1 MPEQKFLSQYLV
13 KIKGQDVSPELMNDI
28 LEVTVDTSLYLP
40 EMFTM
45 VIQDPDFKWVDDSL
59 FEVGNPVEI
68 SVEGATEI
76 GGYKGLLI
84 KGEIAALEPD
94 FSTQG
99 ATSLLVRGYN
109 KAHRLHRGKKSRTF
123 LKQTDSDI
131 AKKIAGEVGLSAQVD
146 ATSVRYDYVIQS
158 NQTNMEFLQSR
169 AGRLGYQVFATE
181 NKLYFKKGEA
191 NLGSG
196 PELVFA
202 EGLRSFQPILAA
214 THQVDKIK
222 VMGWDAKQKQVIS
235 SEASPNRN
243 MNQGGLNKTGGDTA
257 KSAFGAAETVVVNE
271 PLSTSDEAKALA
283 QGLADDLSSQFIQ
296 AEGVCFGHPQVRAGY
311 TITIKGV
318 GNRFSGKYFV
328 TSATHRLNAQGYET
342 HFSISGRHP
351 NTISHLLGVDHS
363 SGGGTNLNGRSQSA
377 GVAPALVT
385 NNKDPENLGRVK
397 VKIPWLGDQIES
409 DWVRVVSPGA
419 GKERGFSSTPE
430 VDDEVLLAFEHGD
443 VHRPY
448 VLGGLWNSKDK
459 PATPNNQAVG
469 GDGKVNQRMIRSR
482 TGHIIM
488 LDDSQGQEQIVIRDK
503 TGKNEIVIDSK
514 TNSMSI
520 KLDRDY
526 TLDVKGN
533 NEQKSTGNVTIDSK
547 GNITVQSMGNTKI
560 KSTGNLD
567 LEATGMLNI
576 KGTQVSVQGTAM
588 AELKAPLVKIN

>member
-1 MPEQKFLSQYLV
+1 MPEQKFLSQFLV

-28 LEVTVDTSLYLP
+28 LGVTVDTSLYLP
-40 EMFTM
+40 EMFTIL
-45 VIQDPDFKWVDDSL
+45 IQDPDFKWVDDSM
-59 FEVGNPVEI
+59 FEMGNPVEI

-94 FSTQG
+94 FSAQG

-131 AKKIAGEVGLSAQVD
+131 AKKIAAEVGLSPTVD

-169 AGRLGYQVFATE
+169 AGRLGYQVFAAE
-181 NKLYFKKGEA
+181 GNLYFKKGEA

-222 VMGWDAKQKQVIS
+222 VLGWDAKQKQVIS
-235 SEASPNRN
+235 SEASPNGK
-243 MNQGGLNKTGGDTA
+243 MNQGGLKKTGGDTA
-257 KSAFGAAETVVVNE
+257 KSAFGSAEIVVVNE
-271 PLSTSDEAKALA
+271 ALSTTDEAKALA
-283 QGLADDLSSQFIQ
+283 QGLADDLSSQFVQ
-296 AEGVCFGHPQVRAGY
+296 AEGVCLGHPKVKAGY

-318 GNRFSGKYFV
+318 GDRFSGKYFV
-328 TSATHRLNAQGYET
+328 TSATHILNAQGYET

-385 NNKDPENLGRVK
+385 NIRDPEDLGRVK

-409 DWVRVVSPGA
+409 DWVRVVSIGA
-419 GKERGFSSTPE
+419 GKDRGFSSLPE

-459 PATPNNQAVG
+459 PAIHNAKAVG
-469 GDGKVNQRMIRSR
+469 SDGKVTQRILRSR
-482 TGHIIM
+482 SGHLII
-488 LDDSQGQEQIVIRDK
+488 LDDSQGKEQIVIRDK

-520 KLDRDY
+520 NLDRDY
-526 TLDVKGN
+526 TLDIKGK
-533 NEQKSTGNVTIDSK
+533 NEQKSTGNVMIDSK
-547 GNITVQSMGNTKI
+547 GNITMQSMGNTKI